1 MSMIQISN
9 LTFAYEG
16 GYDNIFE
23 NLSLQIDTSWKLG
36 LIGRNGRGKT
46 TLLKLMLG
54 QYPYQGQISADVPFD
69 YFPFTIEDP
78 DLSAL
83 EAAQSACPDCPQWV
97 LLRELSKLKIEEETY
112 YRPFGTLSLGERTKI
127 LLAALFAKENRFLLI
142 DEPTNHLDQPARRL
156 VGNYL
161 AGKQGFILV
170 SHDRA
175 FLDRCT
181 DHILSINPAEIQIQK
196 GNFSSWQEN
205 KRRQDQFELSRNEKL
220 KKEISRLSGAA
231 KQTSQWAIQVEKEKY
246 GSQNSGLRPD
256 RGYIGHKSAKMMKRA
271 KSLEARRLDA
281 LEEKES
287 LLKNLEHTE
296 DLKIKPLPFPGR
308 RLAELKDVA
317 IRYGNLTACE
327 GVSFTIEP
335 GDRIVLQGKN
345 GSGKSSVLKL
355 LLGESLLFSGQLIKD
370 SRLKISY
377 VSQDTSYL
385 KGSLAEYA
393 RSHQVEESYLKAML
407 RKMGFSR
414 SQLEKGCADLSG
426 GQKKKVLI
434 ARSLC
439 ESAHLYLW
447 DEPLNDID
455 LFTRIQIEDLLLA
468 GNPTLVFV
476 EHDETFA
483 SKIATKAVIL

>member
-9 LTFAYEG
+9 LTFAYDG
-16 GYDNIFE
+16 SYDNIFE

-46 TLLKLMLG
+46 TLLKLLLG
-54 QYPYQGQISADVPFD
+54 QYPYQGKISAETEFD
-69 YFPFTIEDP
+69 YFPFLTKDP
-78 DLSAL
+78 GLSAL
-83 EAAQSACPDCPQWV
+83 ETAQAACPDCPQWV
-97 LLRELSKLKIEEETY
+97 LLRELSKLKIGEEIY
-112 YRPFGTLSLGERTKI
+112 YRPFGTLSLGEQTKT
-127 LLAALFAKENRFLLI
+127 LLAALFAKENSFLLI

-156 VGNYL
+156 VGDYL
-161 AGKQGFILV
+161 ASKQGFILV

-181 DHILSINPAEIQIQK
+181 DHILSINPAEVQIQR

-205 KRRQDQFELSRNEKL
+205 KQRQDQYELSQNEKL
-220 KKEISRLSGAA
+220 KKEISRLSGAVQ
-231 KQTSQWAIQVEKEKY
+231 QTSRWASQVEREKY
-246 GSQNSGLRPD
+246 GSRNSGLRPD

-271 KSLEARRLDA
+271 KALENRRMDA
-281 LEEKES
+281 LREKEV
-287 LLKNLEHTE
+287 LLKNLEQTE
-296 DLKIKPLPFPGR
+296 DLKIKPLFFSGR
-308 RLAELKDVA
+308 KLADLKEVS
-317 IRYGNLTACE
+317 IQYGALTACKD
-327 GVSFTIEP
+327 VSFSIEP
-335 GDRIVLQGKN
+335 GDRIVLQGRN
-345 GSGKSSVLKL
+345 GSGKSSILKL
-355 LLGESLLFSGQLIKD
+355 LLGENLSFSGQLFRD

-377 VSQDTSYL
+377 VAQDTSHL
-385 KGSLAEYA
+385 RGSLTEYA
-393 RSHQVEESYLKAML
+393 NAHGVEESYLKAML

-414 SQLEKGCADLSG
+414 LQLEKDCSDFSG

-434 ARSLC
+434 AGSLC

-468 GNPTLVFV
+468 GNPTLVVV

-483 SKIATKAVIL
+483 AKIATKAVSL